1 MRAAL
6 DEAYEGIHAGHGG
19 PFGAVIVKDGEI
31 VGAGHN
37 RVLQKGDPTRH
48 GEMEAIRDYCDNV
61 RDYDLTGC
69 TLYTTAEPCL
79 MCLGACL
86 WANIDTVY
94 YGASVQDTNEI
105 GFRDDIFDQ
114 YLSINRDKLHES
126 KKLVQVEQQGC
137 LELFADYVTMDS
149 EKY

>member
-1 MRAAL
+1 
-6 DEAYEGIHAGHGG
+6 
-19 PFGAVIVKDGEI
+19 
-31 VGAGHN
+31 
-37 RVLQKGDPTRH
+37 
-48 GEMEAIRDYCDNV
+48 MEAIRDYCDNA